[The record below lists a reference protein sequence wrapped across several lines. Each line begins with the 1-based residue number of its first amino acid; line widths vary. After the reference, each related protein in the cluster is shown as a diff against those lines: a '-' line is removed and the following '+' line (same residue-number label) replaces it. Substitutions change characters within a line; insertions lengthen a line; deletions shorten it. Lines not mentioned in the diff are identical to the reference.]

1 MPNSTA
7 KERSAVDISATPGRI
22 DTHQHFI
29 PPVWASY
36 LDRRG
41 YLDGRDTPRPHWSPE
56 SALEALD
63 GLSIATGILSLSR
76 PGIYLGS
83 LREARS
89 LARDIND
96 YAAALKADYPGK
108 FGFFAVLP
116 FPDVDASLEE
126 AERCLDQLG
135 ASGVVLLTST
145 QGQYLGD
152 PAYDPL
158 LSELNARRSVLFVH
172 PTLPPAAPVPGMPPF
187 VVDFLLDT
195 ARAAVNMVRLGVPL
209 RYPDLRI
216 ILSHGGGF
224 VPYVAERITQ
234 TQPFPESG
242 HNPQAMMAGLR
253 SFYFD
258 TALTGGSSAL
268 TTLLSFAGT
277 DKVLFGSDYPY
288 APGKSATYFTQLF
301 DTTLGEPESSAI
313 NRGNAVQLFPEFR
326 MSYDTTTLRG

>member
-1 MPNSTA
+1 VDT
-7 KERSAVDISATPGRI
+7 SASPGRI

-41 YLDGRDTPRPHWSPE
+41 YLESRDTPRPHWSPE
-56 SALEALD
+56 SALEVLD
-63 GLSIATGILSLSR
+63 RLSIATGIVSLSR
-76 PGIYLGS
+76 PGIYLSS
-83 LREARS
+83 LRDARS

-96 YAAALKADYPGK
+96 YAAALKSDHPGK

-135 ASGVVLLTST
+135 ASGIVLLTST

-152 PAYDPL
+152 PAYEPL
-158 LSELNARRSVLFVH
+158 MSELNARRSVLFVH
-172 PTLPPAAPVPGMPPF
+172 PTLPPATLVPGMPPY
-187 VVDFLLDT
+187 VMDFLLDT
-195 ARAAVNMVRLGVPL
+195 GRAAVNMVRHGVPL

-224 VPYVAERITQ
+224 VPYVAERIAQ
-234 TQPFPESG
+234 TQPFVERG
-242 HNPQAMMAGLR
+242 VDPQAMMAGLR

-258 TALTGGSSAL
+258 TALTGGSSAMS
-268 TTLLSFAGT
+268 TLVSFAGA
-277 DKVLFGSDYPY
+277 DKILFGSDWPY
-288 APGKSATYFTQLF
+288 APGESATYFTHLF
-301 DTTLGEPESSAI
+301 DATLGEPESAAI
-313 NRGNAVQLFPEFR
+313 NRGNAVELFPEFA
-326 MSYDTTTLRG
+326 